1 MNVIITF
8 VFYFLFFAVI
18 HSLLATDHIKIKAER
33 LLKGKFRYYRLI
45 YTIISFPTFAPA
57 FLIWLKYTASTP
69 LVYSISGWLYP
80 IFFLIRLLGTGLFVY
95 AAFQTDMLEFTGM
108 RQIYA
113 KNVKPENRLI
123 TKGAYGIVRHP
134 LYTGGISALFTKME
148 MSLLDLTAVLLVSI
162 YLIVGAFIEEKR
174 LISAFGEDYRKYQQ
188 QVSMFIPVKWILRY
202 L

>member
-1 MNVIITF
+1 M
-8 VFYFLFFAVI
+8 
-18 HSLLATDHIKIKAER
+18 
-33 LLKGKFRYYRLI
+33 
-45 YTIISFPTFAPA
+45 
-57 FLIWLKYTASTP
+57 
-69 LVYSISGWLYP
+69 
-80 IFFLIRLLGTGLFVY
+80 LGTGLFVY
-95 AAFQTDMLEFTGM
+95 AAFQTDMLEFTGI

-134 LYTGGISALFTKME
+134 LYTGGIIALFTKME

-162 YLIVGAFIEEKR
+162 YLIVGAFIEERR

-188 QVSMFIPVKWILRY
+188 QVSMFIPVKWIMRY